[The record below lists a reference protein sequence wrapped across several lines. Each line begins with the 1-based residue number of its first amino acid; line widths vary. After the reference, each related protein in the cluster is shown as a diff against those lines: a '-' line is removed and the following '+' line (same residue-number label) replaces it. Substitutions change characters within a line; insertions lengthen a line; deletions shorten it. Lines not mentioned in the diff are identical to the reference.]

1 MFRISNSI
9 RKSAGIRSPTTKLI
23 RGNHDVST
31 GGSNIFINKGGSR
44 EAYRPKFT
52 SNTSVYNA
60 AGKEAHWRH
69 LSSTGT
75 ATSTRTARPL
85 GTPCGLM
92 ATSLA
97 IISLTTT
104 PENEPTKCAKDDKR
118 SDPRLPKKKSSTAK
132 AKPKTQQKTGT
143 AAPQRTLLSAWL
155 KSSGEGLM
163 RGAEGLVSR
172 ARGTSSST
180 GQEALA
186 PATPARDKNGTTKRG
201 ARDIATTPIYDNKN
215 INQKKM
221 ARENESQGEHG
232 VGADKAAAKRSSA
245 RSRTAKG
252 VDSVATAIQLD
263 GKKPRRTAPTPRQRA
278 RPV

>member
-1 MFRISNSI
+1 MKKSKLHTGLAGKMSQTLAKKLGLSEMTVRPEAIQPSVATTAIRSKEPGRQIGVPRTGIRRLGSLLGGAMFRISNSI

-44 EAYRPKFT
+44 EAFRPKFT
-52 SNTSVYNA
+52 SNTYVYNA

-69 LSSTGT
+69 LSLTGT

-97 IISLTTT
+97 LISLTTT

-132 AKPKTQQKTGT
+132 AKPKTQQKTST
-143 AAPQRTLLSAWL
+143 AAP
-155 KSSGEGLM
+155 
-163 RGAEGLVSR
+163 
-172 ARGTSSST
+172 
-180 GQEALA
+180 
-186 PATPARDKNGTTKRG
+186 
-201 ARDIATTPIYDNKN
+201 
-215 INQKKM
+215 
-221 ARENESQGEHG
+221 
-232 VGADKAAAKRSSA
+232 
-245 RSRTAKG
+245 
-252 VDSVATAIQLD
+252 
-263 GKKPRRTAPTPRQRA
+263 
-278 RPV
+278 